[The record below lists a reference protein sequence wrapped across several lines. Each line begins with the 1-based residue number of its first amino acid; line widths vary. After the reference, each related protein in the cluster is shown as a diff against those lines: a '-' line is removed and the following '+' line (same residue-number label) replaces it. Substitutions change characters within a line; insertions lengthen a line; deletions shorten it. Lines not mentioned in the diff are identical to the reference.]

1 MNRKTRAIF
10 LVKRL
15 YKKKEYFE
23 KIIFEN
29 KSFDLNKGC
38 ISFEIYPTEEEKQNN
53 ISIIKNIE
61 LKKMKKEKNLE
72 LKFIYFKKIILIYL
86 LI

>member
-1 MNRKTRAIF
+1 LNK
-10 LVKRL
+10 L
-15 YKKKEYFE
+15 YSKK
-23 KIIFEN
+23 
-29 KSFDLNKGC
+29 KSFDLYKGS
-38 ISFEIYPTEEEKQNN
+38 INFEIYSSEEEKNNN

-72 LKFIYFKKIILIYL
+72 LKFICFKKIILIYL